1 MLRVKG
7 ADTLGAVGPGLVR
20 GWEPRDQVLRTRVNG
35 KLVQESSITGMLF
48 SLAYL
53 VADLARTM
61 TLFPGDLI
69 LSGTPA
75 NSRPVEPGDV
85 VTVEADGLGLLENRI
100 VEGEQAVSAECGWQ
114 PSSSDK
120 VLGVALGRGLR
131 E

>member
-1 MLRVKG
+1 MSC
-7 ADTLGAVGPGLVR
+7 
-20 GWEPRDQVLRTRVNG
+20 
-35 KLVQESSITGMLF
+35 VQLF

-100 VEGEQAVSAECGWQ
+100 VEGEQAVSTECGWQ

>member
-1 MLRVKG
+1 LPK
-7 ADTLGAVGPGLVR
+7 
-20 GWEPRDQVLRTRVNG
+20 DQALRTRVNG
-35 KLVQESSITGMLF
+35 RIVQEARITGMIF
-48 SLAYL
+48 SMAYL

-85 VTVEADGLGLLENRI
+85 VTVEADGLGVLESHI
-100 VEGEQAVSAECGWQ
+100 VESDTEVSDECGW
-114 PSSSDK
+114 PPAASEK
-120 VLGVALGRGLR
+120 VLGVALGQELR